1 MTKRTWV
8 ALAVVA
14 ALAILLAVT
23 LVWMRR
29 LLATANVERL
39 RVEVAALERER
50 DLLQRKLDEL
60 VPRDKYLQGMPTTS
74 LRIGIPTSLTRD
86 LIERVT
92 AGLVDQV
99 TLILEGLRVR
109 KGGTIRKVV
118 SLGEY
123 DLDVT
128 IDRVVAHLRTGAP
141 TVEFGGNRVKVALPI
156 SVASGTGSA
165 TIRFKWDGRKL
176 AGALCG
182 DLDITREV
190 SGGVKPARYGVS
202 GSLILASTAEQI
214 VVTPRFPVLTVN
226 LKVVPSAE
234 SWAAV
239 RKVIADKEGVCGFVL
254 DRVNILDAV
263 QRIVDKGFNV
273 RLPTDKLKP
282 MAVPVG
288 IEPSVTIR
296 GRVINLGMRVG
307 GLAVTKDVIWLGADV
322 DADVASPRAPPS

>member
-1 MTKRTWV
+1 MTKRARL
-8 ALAVVA
+8 ALGVVA
-14 ALAILLAVT
+14 ALAMALAGT
-23 LVWMRR
+23 LAWRR
-29 LLATANVERL
+29 HLAAANLERL
-39 RVEVAALERER
+39 RVATAALEGER
-50 DLLQRKLDEL
+50 DRLQRKLDEL
-60 VPRDKYLQGMPTTS
+60 VPKDKYLQGMPTTT

-99 TLILEGLRVR
+99 TLVLEGLRVR

-128 IDRVVAHLRTGAP
+128 IDRVVGHLRTGAP
-141 TVEFGGNRVKVALPI
+141 TVEFGGNRVKMALPI
-156 SVASGTGSA
+156 SVASGSGSA
-165 TIRFKWDGRKL
+165 TIRFKWDGRNV
-176 AGALCG
+176 AGAVCG

-190 SGGVKPARYGVS
+190 SGGVKPDRYGVS
-202 GSLILASTAEQI
+202 GTLVLSSTAEQI
-214 VVTPRFPVLTVN
+214 VVTPRFPVITVN

-239 RKVIADKEGVCGFVL
+239 QKVIADKEGVCGFVL
-254 DRVNILDAV
+254 GRVNILDAV

-288 IEPSVTIR
+288 IEPSVSIR
-296 GRVINLGMRVG
+296 GRVLNLGMRVG
-307 GLAVTKDVIWLGADV
+307 GLAITEDVIWLGADV
-322 DADVASPRAPPS
+322 DADLASPRAPAS